1 MKKIKDRKNALRKS
15 VMPVDM
21 GKLETRHLQNIREQE
36 ALERIRQEERAMQ
49 KKQLYDAKKRYGL
62 LIRETKKPK
71 VSEAKKRELELLV
84 ASMQNKHGRSLST
97 S

>member
-1 MKKIKDRKNALRKS
+1 
-15 VMPVDM
+15 
-21 GKLETRHLQNIREQE
+21 
-36 ALERIRQEERAMQ
+36 MQ

>member
-1 MKKIKDRKNALRKS
+1 
-15 VMPVDM
+15 
-21 GKLETRHLQNIREQE
+21 
-36 ALERIRQEERAMQ
+36 MQ

-97 S
+97 SQKDSHIKKSHPRLHDLDESM